1 MIHSAVHTRS
11 ISRSLFR
18 FDFLPNTRLPSPN
31 ACEMHCRSFHG
42 KQHIW
47 ARNLSPRKI
56 RKAKNQ
62 IYLFIRNNFSDRY
75 KSGNSSLL
83 FFYVNI
89 LYFQPKCVKRIHDM
103 TEEIYFLSDSSIC
116 VKQKFLMTK
125 AKELFYEK
133 ILLINWIVIPIYY
146 VW

>member
-1 MIHSAVHTRS
+1 
-11 ISRSLFR
+11 
-18 FDFLPNTRLPSPN
+18 
-31 ACEMHCRSFHG
+31 
-42 KQHIW
+42 
-47 ARNLSPRKI
+47 
-56 RKAKNQ
+56 
-62 IYLFIRNNFSDRY
+62 
-75 KSGNSSLL
+75 
-83 FFYVNI
+83 
-89 LYFQPKCVKRIHDM
+89 M